1 MCIRDSHY
9 TFLEWSA
16 NTLLWTAWKV
26 QEETG
31 DFIFRVFNASE
42 EPDKLVL
49 RTDKRIYRSN
59 VLGEKKEYQEG
70 GETEVRGCGIYTAGL
85 EKE

>member
-1 MCIRDSHY
+1 MEGAGAVSY
-9 TFLEWSA
+9 THL
-16 NTLLWTAWKV
+16 TLPTNS
-26 QEETG
+26 
-31 DFIFRVFNASE
+31 IFRVFNASE

-49 RTDKRIYRSN
+49 QTDKRIYRSN